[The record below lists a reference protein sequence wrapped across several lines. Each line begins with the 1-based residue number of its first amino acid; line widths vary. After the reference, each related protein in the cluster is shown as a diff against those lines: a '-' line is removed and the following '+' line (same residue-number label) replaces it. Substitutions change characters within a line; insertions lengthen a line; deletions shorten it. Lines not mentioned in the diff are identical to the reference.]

1 MYYNFFVTFYCHIFN
16 AFQRCFIILNFPSFM
31 IVYVTYAIFLLKD
44 SNLKMIDNQSKR
56 RSFLGVFRK
65 RGVGVLGA
73 ECWV

>member
-1 MYYNFFVTFYCHIFN
+1 
-16 AFQRCFIILNFPSFM
+16 M